1 MRQVT
6 QDQAIDI
13 LYDITGME
21 NITPQTRFGDLG
33 LDSLDIIEWITGL
46 EEQLDTHLEVST
58 IDFRMWKDRT
68 VGAVLDLI
76 YQHIAQ
82 T

>member
-6 QDQAIDI
+6 PDQAIDI
-13 LYDITGME
+13 LYDITGVE
-21 NITPQTRFGDLG
+21 NITPQTRFGDLR

-46 EEQLDTHLEVST
+46 EEQLDADLEVST
-58 IDFRMWKDRT
+58 IDFRVWKDKT

-76 YQHIAQ
+76 HQHVAQ